1 MGDYGGEFS
10 AGRETI
16 QGGARKILDVSW
28 YHLYGYRAHG
38 ELMAFLAVWEFDTF
52 LFVEH
57 FGREKIM
64 PKRRTWSGTSD
75 TADDAEQKAGYTGG
89 GTADR

>member
-16 QGGARKILDVSW
+16 QGGAEKDTGCLMVSP
-28 YHLYGYRAHG
+28 LYGYRAHG

-57 FGREKIM
+57 FAVRKSC
-64 PKRRTWSGTSD
+64 RN
-75 TADDAEQKAGYTGG
+75 GG
-89 GTADR
+89 LERYF